1 MKGMDQ
7 EAELILRLR
16 QQDEHALKVL
26 YERLSGNVYALALRM
41 LKRGEDAEEVVQDA
55 FVKLFDHAQ
64 RFDPSKGSARAY
76 LYTIARNECRMRLRA
91 RSSRPR
97 VATGVDVHVS
107 DGFLAAP
114 ETGADPIDRITVER
128 AFDGLEAIDIELLR
142 AAFFEGYTHG
152 DLAERLNLPLGTV
165 KSRIRRA
172 LLKMRTSLE
181 DA

>member
-76 LYTIARNECRMRLRA
+76 LYTIA
-91 RSSRPR
+91 
-97 VATGVDVHVS
+97 
-107 DGFLAAP
+107 
-114 ETGADPIDRITVER
+114 
-128 AFDGLEAIDIELLR
+128 
-142 AAFFEGYTHG
+142 
-152 DLAERLNLPLGTV
+152 
-165 KSRIRRA
+165 
-172 LLKMRTSLE
+172 
-181 DA
+181 

>member
-1 MKGMDQ
+1 
-7 EAELILRLR
+7 
-16 QQDEHALKVL
+16 
-26 YERLSGNVYALALRM
+26 
-41 LKRGEDAEEVVQDA
+41 
-55 FVKLFDHAQ
+55 
-64 RFDPSKGSARAY
+64 
-76 LYTIARNECRMRLRA
+76 MRLRA

-114 ETGADPIDRITVER
+114 EAGADPIDRITVER